1 MTTATTT
8 FMLIVAYDGTRFH
21 GFQRQI
27 DSATLMAKRRAN
39 QMERPKKRPHTNETT
54 GVRKGCNLS
63 IQEVLEMV
71 LLDLFSNLS
80 SVDDIGLKFA
90 GRTDKGVHANGQVC
104 VVNLPLDSGIAQ
116 PLSIRDASLHCW
128 KLRKDIN
135 SRLPVDV
142 SVQSVKL
149 LVHMGVHYRDL
160 DPRRDAKRKRY
171 TYTIKYRRRR
181 PASNTDS
188 ANDNPSIRSET
199 TDQSVSL
206 FPTELDSPHTIRHA
220 FDAPNVWICPWSV
233 DDARFT
239 ELCAALAGTHDYTNF
254 VHKADRFKKN
264 QTLTV
269 DRMEFE
275 ILGTIEENMDGMK
288 GASSHGSFSPTE
300 NANGSDATAASAA
313 YTTFTSAIVTG
324 QFTFEAA
331 GFRRTM
337 LRNLVGYCVDVG
349 RGLES
354 APSVDNVFDSSDS
367 DVSSRINAAPAVGL
381 CLESVTY

>member
-1 MTTATTT
+1 
-8 FMLIVAYDGTRFH
+8 MLIVAYDGTRFH

-39 QMERPKKRPHTNETT
+39 QMERPKKRPHTDETT

-80 SVDDIGLKFA
+80 TVDDIGFKFA

-104 VVNLPLDSGIAQ
+104 VVNLPLDGVPSS
-116 PLSIRDASLHCW
+116 LHNASLRCW

-142 SVQSVKL
+142 SVQSVQL
-149 LVHMGVHYRDL
+149 LPHMGAYYRDL

-171 TYTIKYRRRR
+171 TYTIKYRRR
-181 PASNTDS
+181 PTSNTEG
-188 ANDNPSIRSET
+188 ANNPSIHSET
-199 TDQSVSL
+199 TEHSNGL

-220 FDAPNVWICPWSV
+220 FDAPNVWICPWSLN
-233 DDARFT
+233 DAKFAQ
-239 ELCAALAGTHDYTNF
+239 LCTGLAGTHDYTNF

-264 QTLTV
+264 QMLTV
-269 DRMEFE
+269 DRMEYE
-275 ILGTIEENMDGMK
+275 ILGTIEETMVGMQDDT
-288 GASSHGSFSPTE
+288 ASGHDSLSPT
-300 NANGSDATAASAA
+300 DAATVASAS
-313 YTTFTSAIVTG
+313 TTFTSVIVTG
-324 QFTFEAA
+324 RFTFEAA

-354 APSVDNVFDSSDS
+354 APSVDIVFDSSNNH
-367 DVSSRINAAPAVGL
+367 VSTRINAAPAVGL